1 MSNKVSEIMSKSP
14 DQQKN
19 HVIKT
24 LTEESWFKMIGFNK
38 GKF

>member
-14 DQQKN
+14 DQQKK